1 MQKAL
6 LKLVLLALVVIPF
19 TSEAKQH
26 AKQIRHHT
34 ILQVKAPKKAPKTL
48 RAKHTIPVKSAKSV
62 KAVNSGIDGIA
73 SWYGPRF
80 HGHKTK
86 SGEVYNQNALTAAH
100 KSIPIGSLVQV
111 TNVKNHKSV
120 IVRINDFGPHV
131 KGRIIDL
138 SKRAADTIKID
149 GIGMVHLSIVKP
161 AKS

>member
-1 MQKAL
+1 MQNAL
-6 LKLVLLALVVIPF
+6 IKLVLVTFLVIPF

-26 AKQIRHHT
+26 AKQTRHHT

-48 RAKHTIPVKSAKSV
+48 TTKHATPVKTAKTI
-62 KAVNSGIDGIA
+62 KAVNSGVDGIA

-80 HGHKTK
+80 HGHATK
-86 SGEVYNQNALTAAH
+86 SGEIYNQNALTAAH
-100 KSIPIGSLVQV
+100 KTIPIGSLVQV

-138 SKRAADTIKID
+138 SKRAADVIKIN
-149 GIGMVHLSIVKP
+149 GIGMVHLSVVKP